1 MKRSTGSCKPSFLGS
16 NQYKIKIKLLSEHL
30 LLFLL
35 LAWPAASIDD
45 KDVLLLSSLLDLP
58 PADGT
63 DGVADDGGVDGVLS
77 NKWLKILDVV
87 NDIWLEAVWK
97 HVLSLEVASV
107 TSSWVGWGT
116 PLLPAEAGID
126 TTGTTPG
133 GLHTNVE
140 VALDTVE
147 LLGPLLDDFL
157 VWCWSNRRHVLKGQ
171 VEPPL
176 TVPIEK
182 T

>member
-1 MKRSTGSCKPSFLGS
+1 M
-16 NQYKIKIKLLSEHL
+16 
-30 LLFLL
+30 
-35 LAWPAASIDD
+35 PAVGVDD
-45 KDVLLLSSLLDLP
+45 KDVLLLGSLLDHP
-58 PADGT
+58 PSLGT
-63 DGVADDGGVDGVLS
+63 DGVADDGGVDGVLG

-97 HVLSLEVASV
+97 HELSLEIAAI
-107 TSSWVGWGT
+107 TSGWVGWGT

-147 LLGPLLDDFL
+147 LLGPLLDDWL
-157 VWCWSNRRHVLKGQ
+157 VGSWSNA
-171 VEPPL
+171 
-176 TVPIEK
+176 
-182 T
+182 